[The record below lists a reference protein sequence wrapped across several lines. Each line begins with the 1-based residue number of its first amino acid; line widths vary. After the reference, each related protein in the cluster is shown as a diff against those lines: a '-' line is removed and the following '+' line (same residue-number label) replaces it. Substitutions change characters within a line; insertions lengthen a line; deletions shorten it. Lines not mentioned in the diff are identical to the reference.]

1 MGRMGLALGSIAL
14 IAMLTSQPVLA
25 GPYSDE
31 LADCLVRSTSD
42 ADKSYLVTW
51 LFAAAALHPAVSSIA
66 SVSDAK
72 RDELNRNAAKIVER
86 LLTESCRSETRN
98 ALKHEGS
105 GAFEQSFRVL
115 GQVAGRQLF
124 SDPAVAKSI
133 TDFANYLDQQKLK
146 ALAPQP

>member
-25 GPYSDE
+25 GLPS
-31 LADCLVRSTSD
+31 
-42 ADKSYLVTW
+42 
-51 LFAAAALHPAVSSIA
+51 AALHPAVGSIA

>member
-25 GPYSDE
+25 GLPS
-31 LADCLVRSTSD
+31 
-42 ADKSYLVTW
+42 
-51 LFAAAALHPAVSSIA
+51 AALHPAVGSIA

-105 GAFEQSFRVL
+105 GAQR
-115 GQVAGRQLF
+115 
-124 SDPAVAKSI
+124 
-133 TDFANYLDQQKLK
+133 
-146 ALAPQP
+146 